1 MADANTPKKSNL
13 IRNFLLTFIII
24 VIALI
29 IGRTSGGGELNQ
41 EFLVQKII
49 GVGIALTIVYG
60 VIWMVRSRRSQNNEE
75 KGCTRT
81 SLRFWKWR

>member
-41 EFLVQKII
+41 EFLIQKII

-81 SLRFWKWR
+81 PPRFWNWR